1 MASGAGDLGASE
13 RNWIGYWLVV
23 VLFLRFVR
31 FLPDIVSSRA
41 EKKKGRERNLGQQS
55 RGKKEKKKKKKKNK
69 YCDLHS

>member
-41 EKKKGRERNLGQQS
+41 EKKKIKGRKEKSTPNLGFMYGPAS
-55 RGKKEKKKKKKKNK
+55 FSLCVK
-69 YCDLHS
+69 

>member
-41 EKKKGRERNLGQQS
+41 EKKK
-55 RGKKEKKKKKKKNK
+55 KKEEKEKREIRW
-69 YCDLHS
+69 